1 MACEN
6 GVLRRQ
12 ETSKARGRSLSTHR
26 TRLGLTGNRL
36 GFEAIASRYTYIL
49 MGLNHT
55 LKHRAIDGNKEE
67 ERAQTLAL
75 AMTLMHRYRK
85 VAERNRWEVDNDA
98 LR

>member
-1 MACEN
+1 M
-6 GVLRRQ
+6 LFRRG
-12 ETSKARGRSLSTHR
+12 TSKAHGRSLSTHR
-26 TRLGLTGNRL
+26 IRLGLTGNRL
-36 GFEAIASRYTYIL
+36 GFEAMASRYTYIL

-55 LKHRAIDGNKEE
+55 LKHRSMDGNKVEEEE

-85 VAERNRWEVDNDA
+85 VAERNRWDVDNDA